1 MIHLAIAGTPVAIL
15 TAGRT
20 GLMLLQKCLI
30 FRVALGVIERS
41 ETSVS
46 PGGGNEHSV
55 IIRHD
60 EYGPA
65 IRNCRQRPGRS
76 DY

>member
-1 MIHLAIAGTPVAIL
+1 
-15 TAGRT
+15 
-20 GLMLLQKCLI
+20 MLLQKCLI